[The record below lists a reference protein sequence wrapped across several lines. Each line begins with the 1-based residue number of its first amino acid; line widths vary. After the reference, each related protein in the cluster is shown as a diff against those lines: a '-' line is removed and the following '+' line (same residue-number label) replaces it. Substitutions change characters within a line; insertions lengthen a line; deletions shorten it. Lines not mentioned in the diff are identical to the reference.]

1 MLPEVLSSVTQ
12 EAFLL
17 QLFLG
22 PCYKYPPSSHLPLR
36 QSFTILCWLF
46 GLHHH
51 RTAIHS
57 RAISTIPLSLLENIA
72 PALLGASKIYFCFL
86 KICAVYIKP
95 SGAGRLMW
103 FNP

>member
-1 MLPEVLSSVTQ
+1 MLPEVLSPVTQ

-22 PCYKYPPSSHLPLR
+22 PCHKYPPSSQLPLR

-46 GLHHH
+46 GLHNH

-57 RAISTIPLSLLENIA
+57 RAISTLPLSLLENIA
-72 PALLGASKIYFCFL
+72 PALLEASKIYFCFL
-86 KICAVYIKP
+86 KNLYSLYKAIR
-95 SGAGRLMW
+95 SRLAHVV
-103 FNP
+103 